1 MLAENVNFAACAK
14 GTESEGVQKEASHPE
29 S

>member
-14 GTESEGVQKEASHPE
+14 GTESEGVQKEASPPE